1 MLQLKQKRKY
11 TVDIKNYK
19 YANMHSKKDICSTLG
34 NRLIVKRGGIYQA
47 NSNEKKYSVVVL
59 I

>member
-19 YANMHSKKDICSTLG
+19 YATFKKKTYVPHQEIE
-34 NRLIVKRGGIYQA
+34 RLIVKRGGIYQA